1 LSIGEIDNSIVLMLV
16 LVILGVQSNN
26 GGSHNLLN
34 AVTATPSGTLWAVG
48 IFYNNQGIE
57 RTLILQKLP

>member
-1 LSIGEIDNSIVLMLV
+1 MLV

-34 AVTATPSGTLWAVG
+34 TVTATPGGTLWAAS